1 MVRVLCFGDSL
12 TEGYTFKESREFM
25 THPYSI
31 ALRRLLQDHGSAE
44 VVTAGVSGERV
55 VPSMTPRLDRILNE
69 AAQPYDWVIIL
80 GGTNDICSD
89 LRAED
94 FLPSLLGL
102 HDRAK
107 KNGSTRTVALAL
119 PQFLYELTLGKEDH
133 RREKAKVNEGLKAYS
148 EGSGGSTLWVDLWNG
163 LPFGS
168 LPQEER
174 ALYWV
179 DGAHMTP
186 RGYDRMAGL
195 IFDCLNQHLDYDVC
209 LAKPSY

>member
-12 TEGYTFKESREFM
+12 TEGYTFQESGEF
-25 THPYSI
+25 HPYSI
-31 ALRRLLQDHGSAE
+31 ALRRHLQDHGHGSAE
-44 VVTAGVSGERV
+44 VDTAGVSGECV
-55 VPSMTPRLDRILNE
+55 VPSMPCRLDRILNE

-80 GGTNDICSD
+80 GGTNDIGSG

-94 FLPSLLGL
+94 LLPSLLGL
-102 HDRAK
+102 HDRVK

-119 PQFLYELTLGKEDH
+119 PQYLYELTPGNETYRGK
-133 RREKAKVNEGLKAYS
+133 KAKVNEGLKAYS

-168 LPQEER
+168 LSLEEK

-179 DGAHMTP
+179 DGLHMTP

-195 IFDCLNQHLDYDVC
+195 IFDCLKQHL
-209 LAKPSY
+209 